1 MSILE
6 MIDDIT
12 NISLEQIQLE
22 NKHILMG
29 EMKETER
36 DRKKREYA
44 ASVERS
50 ELREVCRG

>member
-6 MIDDIT
+6 IIE
-12 NISLEQIQLE
+12 NVSLETIQLE
-22 NKHILMG
+22 NEMFRRG
-29 EMKETER
+29 EIKETER

>member
-1 MSILE
+1 MLDVIE
-6 MIDDIT
+6 
-12 NISLEQIQLE
+12 NVSLDTIQLE
-22 NKHILMG
+22 NEMIRNG

>member
-6 MIDDIT
+6 MLDVIE
-12 NISLEQIQLE
+12 NVSLDTIQLE
-22 NKHILMG
+22 NEMIRNG